1 MGENLEERIES
12 VRELL
17 YKKIEEDVNRKDIQ
31 QISENLNE
39 LIVDY
44 IKKEE

>member
-1 MGENLEERIES
+1 MGENLEERIER

-17 YKKIEEDVNRKDIQ
+17 NKKIEEDVNRKDIQ
-31 QISENLNE
+31 QISENLDG

-44 IKKEE
+44 LKKEK